1 MGPSTAAT
9 PGLLVPSVRAMI
21 DEEYTN
27 KTTDNSDRVP
37 KLELEHLTAGAIA
50 DLCNVSRDS
59 CNIHIDGGDYGVSRD
74 KQEEAEEAN
83 QYYAPL
89 QPFSLSVS
97 SRPPHIELGRVD
109 MKLHALHRKLCK
121 IS

>member
-1 MGPSTAAT
+1 
-9 PGLLVPSVRAMI
+9 MI

-59 CNIHIDGGDYGVSRD
+59 RNVHIDGGDFGVSHD
-74 KQEEAEEAN
+74 KQEEAADEAN
-83 QYYAPL
+83 QNYAPL

-97 SRPPHIELGRVD
+97 SRPPHNEPGRVD
-109 MKLHALHRKLCK
+109 IKLHALHRKLCT
-121 IS
+121 IR